1 MREQDEVEKWKKI
14 LNVPFLRGELVASKK
29 TTPIRVEGTPLLRL
43 AYAGEIFLVL
53 GVKGSKVR
61 ISDGERLLAEV
72 KDLKIIK
79 QEMEREVELSCD
91 SQLLN
96 LDTEE
101 YELFPRGTK
110 FKIGAEKEGLYF
122 LRKGDSYYIAQIG
135 FLKVKE
141 NEKDKGT

>member
-110 FKIGAEKEGLYF
+110 FKIRAEKEGLYF